1 MASYEN
7 RGNGSRRV
15 VISNGYGPDGK
26 KKRIQRTITVDPKKT
41 ELAQRR
47 EVEKE
52 AAKIQADFDRQ
63 QITDAKK
70 LTFKAVYENYIQ
82 DRVIRRGLTE
92 RTVDDY
98 RKLFNRQLLPKFGK
112 RAIREITASDINAFF
127 RNLKKTVKVDES
139 GKTEQVN
146 VAGTYARK
154 YYQQLNEL
162 FRYAQRNGIIVT
174 NPCNLIDPPK
184 VDTQEAQFYD
194 VSECPDILEKIKK
207 HSDPEWRCYF
217 LLQFYCGSR
226 PEEMTGLN
234 WSDFDGSEI
243 SITAGAYQEK
253 GKGGKCKRTDRPKTK
268 KSNRKILL
276 PPDAI
281 AALNTWKKVQA
292 ENRLR
297 IGSAWDDPNAIFTN
311 ELGKRVRIERPSK
324 CWKRF
329 TEENGI
335 RHLPLYDL
343 RHTNIS
349 LLIASNELSV
359 EEVAARAGHEQTST
373 TLDIYSH
380 AFANSNKRATD
391 ALLNVLNA
399 KENAE

>member
-1 MASYEN
+1 MN
-7 RGNGSRRV
+7 
-15 VISNGYGPDGK
+15 
-26 KKRIQRTITVDPKKT
+26 PKKT
-41 ELAQRR
+41 ERAQRQ
-47 EVEKE
+47 EVDKE
-52 AAKIQADFDRQ
+52 AAKIRADFERQ
-63 QITDAKK
+63 LITDAKK
-70 LTFKAVYENYIQ
+70 LTFKTVYENYIQ
-82 DRVIRRGLTE
+82 DRVIRRGLTQ

-98 RKLFNRQLLPKFGK
+98 KKLFERQLLPKFGK
-112 RAIREITASDINAFF
+112 RAIREITASDLNAFF
-127 RNLKKTVKVDES
+127 RNLKKTVKVDEF
-139 GKTEQVN
+139 GKTEKVN

-154 YYQQLNEL
+154 YFQQLNEL
-162 FRYAQRNGIIVT
+162 FRYAQHNGIIVT

-194 VSECPDILEKIKK
+194 VSECPDILEAIKK
-207 HSDPEWRCYF
+207 HPDPEWKCYF

-234 WSDFDGSEI
+234 WSDYDGSEI
-243 SITAGAYQEK
+243 SISAGAYQEK
-253 GKGGKCKRTDRPKTK
+253 GGKCIRTERPKTK

-276 PPDAI
+276 TPDAI
-281 AALNTWKKVQA
+281 AALNSWKKAQK
-292 ENRLR
+292 EKKLR
-297 IGSAWDDPNAIFTN
+297 IGSAWEDPDAIFTN
-311 ELGKRVRIERPSK
+311 ELGRRVRIDRPTK

-380 AFANSNKRATD
+380 AFTNANKRATD
-391 ALLNVLNA
+391 ALMNVLNS
-399 KENAE
+399 KKKAE